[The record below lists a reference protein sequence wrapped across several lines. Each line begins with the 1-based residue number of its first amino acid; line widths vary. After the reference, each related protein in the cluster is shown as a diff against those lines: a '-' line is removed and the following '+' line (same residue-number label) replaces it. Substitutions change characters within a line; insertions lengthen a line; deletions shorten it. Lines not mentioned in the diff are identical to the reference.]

1 MQRYFVD
8 QENWY
13 ENAIQI
19 IGDDYHHIVN
29 VMRMTKGTK
38 IICNHPSGVGYLAEI
53 ETITDQEVRLQIIK
67 KLSHQVEIPVNVTLI
82 QGLAKGDKLDW
93 IVQKATELGVNRVI
107 PLNSQRS
114 IVKWDEK
121 RQKKKIERLEKI
133 AKEAAEQSHRTI
145 QPTIDNTHSLKK
157 LVENEKD
164 FDHKFV
170 AYEETTREISVKDL
184 NHYLER
190 IEPGESV
197 AIVIGPE
204 GGLTKEEV
212 ELLYDKGYEPI
223 RLGPRILRTETAPIY
238 FLSALSYILEETK

>member
-82 QGLAKGDKLDW
+82 QGLRS
-93 IVQKATELGVNRVI
+93 EERRVG
-107 PLNSQRS
+107 
-114 IVKWDEK
+114 
-121 RQKKKIERLEKI
+121 
-133 AKEAAEQSHRTI
+133 KEC
-145 QPTIDNTHSLKK
+145 
-157 LVENEKD
+157 
-164 FDHKFV
+164 
-170 AYEETTREISVKDL
+170 
-184 NHYLER
+184 
-190 IEPGESV
+190 
-197 AIVIGPE
+197 
-204 GGLTKEEV
+204 
-212 ELLYDKGYEPI
+212 
-223 RLGPRILRTETAPIY
+223 IY
-238 FLSALSYILEETK
+238 RY

>member
-13 ENAIQI
+13 ENAIKI

-29 VMRMTKGTK
+29 VMRKTKGTK
-38 IICNHPSGVGYLAEI
+38 IISNQPSGVGYLAEI

-121 RQKKKIERLEKI
+121 RQKKKIERVEKI

-145 QPTIDNTHSLKK
+145 QPTIDNTQYLKK
-157 LVENEKD
+157 LVEGDND
-164 FDHKFV
+164 FDYTFV
-170 AYEETTREISVKDL
+170 ANEETTR
-184 NHYLER
+184 
-190 IEPGESV
+190 
-197 AIVIGPE
+197 
-204 GGLTKEEV
+204 
-212 ELLYDKGYEPI
+212 
-223 RLGPRILRTETAPIY
+223 
-238 FLSALSYILEETK
+238 